1 MSERVKPPRRPW
13 LPAALPAF
21 FGSEPTATDPWA
33 GLLDV
38 IAKFDS
44 LTTNLRIDAL
54 GAAAEL
60 EEVDTKFLQ
69 CTAGPTDRRSMSAED
84 LRSPM
89 RVVLMGRT
97 MAGKSSL
104 LAALTGAHV
113 NRIGDGGQRFSHDVF
128 SAATTASDRIE
139 IVDTPGVGAHGGTDD
154 TQIALRAALEAD
166 LIVWVNS
173 SDSIQEESA
182 GALRLLGAV
191 GKPIIVALNCRQS
204 LEGVGRLNLL
214 RFPDRVFGNRD
225 GLVEEIKRH
234 MAEVGVAPQDVVHV
248 HALAATEALARGALD
263 AELHQASRIETL
275 VASLLRE
282 HALNSEN
289 RRAIRIVD
297 GPRQTGEELATALRT
312 GSINLLAHAE
322 RDLNQTADLHTRLAR
337 TVRLSGEAMRS
348 DIQAT
353 VGRRRDWH
361 LNLTD
366 FGTSLQSEWEK
377 ELTSLQEDL
386 KTALGLRLSG
396 LTTDVDTT
404 LADTESEWAAVSPD
418 QFELRELSGF
428 NAIWGNRLL
437 RAGVGVGGSA
447 AGVWG
452 GAILGAKIGG
462 VLGLETG
469 PGAIVTAAVGAIV
482 GGVVGI
488 SLGPIKNLSDRI
500 VLGKDGVLRKRSS
513 EVAEQVGPLLDLISL
528 EYESR
533 VSAQLDEIRN
543 HLAAER
549 VRSDDRSISLQR
561 LARRWEQASE
571 TFRDL
576 IGELDRETTAALLRL
591 DGRERLARSVNR
603 ATRVPGVTVLAEF
616 SDPAFWEAWLFPPDI
631 GEPLAAG
638 KTPAEG
644 GEAVSALTYALGL
657 VDAPATLGRANT
669 ESATIQIEAAVPDA
683 ITVTWAEALSAH
695 TRKNIRIVS
704 PGKATNT

>member
-1 MSERVKPPRRPW
+1 M
-13 LPAALPAF
+13 A
-21 FGSEPTATDPWA
+21 DPWA

-44 LTTNLRIDAL
+44 LTTGLRIDAL
-54 GAAAEL
+54 GATTEL
-60 EEVDTKFLQ
+60 EEVDTTFLQ
-69 CTAGPTDRRSMSAED
+69 RTADPAYGRSMSTDD

-104 LAALTGAHV
+104 LAALTGAHA
-113 NRIGDGGQRFSHDVF
+113 NRIGDGGQRFSRDVF
-128 SAATTASDRIE
+128 SAATAVSDRIE

-154 TQIALRAALEAD
+154 TQVALRAALEAD

-225 GLVEEIKRH
+225 GLLDEIKRH
-234 MAEVGVAPQDVVHV
+234 MSDAGVAPQDVVRV
-248 HALAATEALARGALD
+248 HALAATEASTRGAFD
-263 AELHQASRIETL
+263 AELHQASRIDDL
-275 VASLLRE
+275 VASLLHE
-282 HALNSEN
+282 HAVNSEN
-289 RRAIRIVD
+289 RRALRLVD
-297 GPRQTGEELATALRT
+297 GPRQAAEELFSALRT
-312 GSINLLAHAE
+312 GSISLLAHAE
-322 RDLNQTADLHTRLAR
+322 RDLSKTADLHTRLAR

-348 DIQAT
+348 DIQAI

-361 LNLTD
+361 LNITD
-366 FGTSLQSEWEK
+366 FGKSLQPEWQK

-386 KTALGLRLSG
+386 KTALGLRLSK
-396 LTTDVDTT
+396 LTTDVDTI

-418 QFELRELSGF
+418 QFELRDLSGF

-447 AGVWG
+447 AGLWG

-462 VLGLETG
+462 ILGLETG
-469 PGAIVTAAVGAIV
+469 PGAIVPAVVGAIV

-488 SLGPIKNLSDRI
+488 SLRPIKNLSDRI

-513 EVAEQVGPLLDLISL
+513 EVAEQVGPLLDQISL
-528 EYESR
+528 EYDSR
-533 VSAQLDEIRN
+533 VSAQLDEIQN
-543 HLAAER
+543 QLVAAR
-549 VRSDDRSISLQR
+549 VRSDDRSMSIQR
-561 LARRWEQASE
+561 LARRWEQTSE
-571 TFRDL
+571 TLRAL
-576 IGELDRETTAALLRL
+576 INELDRETASALLRL

-616 SDPAFWEAWLFPPDI
+616 SNPSFWEAWLFPPDI

-638 KTPAEG
+638 KAPAQG

-657 VDAPATLGRANT
+657 IDAPATLRQANA

-695 TRKNIRIVS
+695 TTKDIRFVS
-704 PGKATNT
+704 PGRATNT